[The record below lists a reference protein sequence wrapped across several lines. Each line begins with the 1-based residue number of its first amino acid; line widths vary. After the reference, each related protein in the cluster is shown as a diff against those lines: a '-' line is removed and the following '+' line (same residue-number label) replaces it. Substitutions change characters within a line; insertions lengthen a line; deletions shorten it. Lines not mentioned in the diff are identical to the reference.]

1 MHPLVSSLNDYLS
14 VDYLAAIDSRGF
26 LLGSALALSSK
37 IPLIGFHGTDDLER
51 PYEGIQDYL
60 ESVETLMIYW
70 ADSYGIE
77 TASET
82 NLITND
88 NRSITHRF
96 YNSEDEEIEISYF
109 TIAEGQHDWFDIEID
124 DDNLNQLI
132 WQFMS
137 RFKKQDDFSEK

>member
-1 MHPLVSSLNDYLS
+1 M
-14 VDYLAAIDSRGF
+14 
-26 LLGSALALSSK
+26 
-37 IPLIGFHGTDDLER
+37 ER

-82 NLITND
+82 NLITYD

-137 RFKKQDDFSEK
+137 RFKKTR